1 MPRYKLVIEYDGTP
15 FYGWQRQATH
25 ASVQGAIEAAVTRFS
40 GETAGLTCAGRTDTG
55 VHATHQVAHLDLDK
69 TWRTDVVRDALN
81 AHLRPQPVSILSA
94 EIVDSSFNARHSA
107 IRRHYRYR
115 ILNRRSPA
123 ALDRGR
129 VWHVPWP
136 LDLALMQAAALPL
149 LGRHDFSAF
158 RAAECQAK
166 SPIRTLEQLDVAR
179 LPMGFTEEIVVAASA
194 RSFLHHQVR
203 GLVGTLVLAGSGRL
217 TPGDVADILASRD
230 RSRCGPLAPSSG
242 LTLVG
247 VDYPDADSTLSS

>member
-1 MPRYKLVIEYDGTP
+1 MPRYKLVVEYDGTP
-15 FYGWQRQATH
+15 FCGWQRQTAQP
-25 ASVQGAIEAAVTRFS
+25 SVQGAIEAAVTRFS

-55 VHATHQVAHLDLDK
+55 VHATHQVAHLDLEK
-69 TWRTDVVRDALN
+69 AWRTDVVRDALN

-94 EIVDSSFNARHSA
+94 EIVAPTFNARHSA

-129 VWHVPWP
+129 VWQVPWP
-136 LDLALMQAAALPL
+136 LDVALMQAAARPL
-149 LGRHDFSAF
+149 LGCHDFTAF
-158 RAAECQAK
+158 RAAECQAQ
-166 SPIRTLEQLDVAR
+166 SPIRTLEQLDVAVR
-179 LPMGFTEEIVVAASA
+179 LMGFNDEIVVAASA

-217 TPGDVADILASRD
+217 TADDVADILASRD
-230 RSRCGPLAPSSG
+230 RSRCGPLAPSNG

-247 VDYPDADSTLSS
+247 VDYAGPHEISS

>member
-1 MPRYKLVIEYDGTP
+1 MPRYKLVVEYDGTP
-15 FYGWQRQATH
+15 FCGWQRQTVQP
-25 ASVQGAIEAAVTRFS
+25 SVQGAIEAAVTRFS

-55 VHATHQVAHLDLDK
+55 VHATHQVAHLDLEK
-69 TWRTDVVRDALN
+69 AWRTDVVRDALN

-94 EIVDSSFNARHSA
+94 EIVAPTFNARHSA

-129 VWHVPWP
+129 VWQVPWP
-136 LDLALMQAAALPL
+136 LDVALMQAAARPL
-149 LGRHDFSAF
+149 LGCHDFTAF
-158 RAAECQAK
+158 RAAECQAQ
-166 SPIRTLEQLDVAR
+166 SPIRTLEQLDVAVR
-179 LPMGFTEEIVVAASA
+179 LMGFNDEIVVAASA

-217 TPGDVADILASRD
+217 TADDVADILASRD
-230 RSRCGPLAPSSG
+230 RSRCGPLAPSNG

-247 VDYPDADSTLSS
+247 VDYAGPNEISS